1 MASQLHNWILL
12 YLEFQADAVPDE
24 ADVVDAELELL
35 VAKTLA
41 EREEAGEDF
50 ARERDHVVFREGPLK
65 KKWILRLLRLF
76 SYPNNTYNA

>member
-1 MASQLHNWILL
+1 M
-12 YLEFQADAVPDE
+12 PDE

-65 KKWILRLLRLF
+65 K
-76 SYPNNTYNA
+76 